1 MHIGD
6 LMLKK
11 GFSLIESLMGLFL
24 LSLIAVSCLPLITSL
39 LDNMRLN
46 SEKDEMVFVLE
57 SSMEK
62 IINYNVEYPNEEYIL
77 DTPVS
82 EIIDMLMK
90 NNDITVKLPLKAND
104 TCKYSLTIS
113 KHNIDGSDRLWK
125 ICMEIVHKGEKRLN
139 NVTLQAIIP
148 VK

>member
-1 MHIGD
+1 
-6 LMLKK
+6 
-11 GFSLIESLMGLFL
+11 
-24 LSLIAVSCLPLITSL
+24 
-39 LDNMRLN
+39 
-46 SEKDEMVFVLE
+46 MVFVLE

-148 VK
+148 VKWWK